1 MFVHFFSQNLVWPPF
16 AKAYEDLKHSIE
28 KLGASPEKVWN
39 DLNEMK
45 VKYGKFEQ
53 AMEASTT
60 VPAEASAP
68 SEPSEQ
74 TLRERSIYIIWE
86 EEKTRFRGH
95 L

>member
-1 MFVHFFSQNLVWPPF
+1 MLRVQWGVI
-16 AKAYEDLKHSIE
+16 DD
-28 KLGASPEKVWN
+28 AS
-39 DLNEMK
+39 
-45 VKYGKFEQ
+45 GKFEQ
-53 AMEASTT
+53 AMEPSTT

-74 TLRERSIYIIWE
+74 TLRERSIWE

>member
-1 MFVHFFSQNLVWPPF
+1 MI
-16 AKAYEDLKHSIE
+16 DD
-28 KLGASPEKVWN
+28 AS
-39 DLNEMK
+39 
-45 VKYGKFEQ
+45 GKFEQ